1 MDAIVAE
8 NIVKIYDGGVKALNG
23 VSLKVGQGRIYTLL
37 GRNGAGKTTLLR
49 ILATQLLPTSGSG
62 EVMGHD
68 IISEAEK
75 VREHIAVIPQESRP
89 MYLLTVREHVRYFLW
104 MRGTPL
110 SEADRRAYRIIREL
124 GLEEYEDRIC
134 LKLSGGLRRKVLVA
148 MAMATEADIIFLD
161 EPTTGLDPLS
171 RRLVWEVVEKAVES
185 GQTIFMT
192 THYMEEAEKL
202 SHEFAL
208 IHDGRVV
215 VSGRVED
222 VKRRFSYSLKVE
234 VPIEYAQELEG
245 LSGRVVR
252 VGRHAVI
259 YIEDKAKSRMIHDEL
274 VSRGIPVSFSPIT
287 LEDVFVEVM
296 TRNDG

>member
-1 MDAIVAE
+1 MEAIVAE
-8 NIVKIYDGGVKALNG
+8 DIVKIYDRGVKALNG
-23 VSLKVGQGRIYTLL
+23 VSLRVRSGRIYTLL

-62 EVMGHD
+62 TVMGYD
-68 IISEAEK
+68 IISEADK

-104 MRGTPL
+104 MRGVSL

-124 GLEEYEDRIC
+124 DLEDYEDRIC

-171 RRLVWEVVEKAVES
+171 RRLVWEVVEKAVAS

-202 SHEFAL
+202 SHEFTL
-208 IHDGRVV
+208 IHDGRVII
-215 VSGRVED
+215 SGTVED
-222 VKRRFSYSLKVE
+222 VKQRFPYRLKAE
-234 VPIEYAQELEG
+234 VPIEYAEKLEEF
-245 LSGRVVR
+245 SRRVVR

-259 YIEDKAKSRMIHDEL
+259 YIEDREKSRKIHDEL

-296 TRNDG
+296 AKDGG